1 MAGTTANAAALDDDA
16 KARAA
21 ILGAVPLTRMVDYGM
36 DVASATRTIDAVI
49 AGENLD
55 IAAERETEAPLQTL
69 ARLRGPARLG
79 LLRNIIG
86 SLVVAQ
92 LPFNVDTDRKKSLIR
107 AIDGHVAQLALEAPD
122 SYSLEA
128 IPFAGVSLHALLVR
142 PTDVVKPST
151 VILFGGLN
159 GWGVAYLSIADYL
172 AASGLACLLVELP
185 GQGETRINGLDGR
198 IGPVAAVSSCV
209 DWILAESSLGERVGV
224 WGNSFGGLF
233 SGLAAAQDPR
243 ITACCISGAP
253 AVPVLPEFR
262 TARELMFAFFGVS
275 DPAAATA
282 ELSKLVF
289 TGHAFTQPVLVLHGG
304 ADPLVARS
312 DQEPF
317 LAAGG
322 SRGEWREW
330 PDGNHTL
337 YNHAVERNAIV
348 ADWFGR
354 QLANA

>member
-1 MAGTTANAAALDDDA
+1 MAQNSDMGAVLDDDA

-36 DVASATRTIDAVI
+36 DVGSAMRTIEAVTS
-49 AGENLD
+49 GETLD
-55 IAAERETEAPLQTL
+55 LAAERQTEGPLRTL
-69 ARLRGPARLG
+69 EQLGGPSRLG
-79 LLRNIIG
+79 LLRNVIG

-92 LPFNVDTDRKKSLIR
+92 LPFNVDTDRKRELIR
-107 AIDGHVAQLALEAPD
+107 AIETRVGQLAEQAPD
-122 SYSLEA
+122 SYSPEVV
-128 IPFAGVSLHALLVR
+128 PFAAHSLHALLVR
-142 PTDVVKPST
+142 PVGVIRPPT

-159 GWGVAYLSIADYL
+159 GWGVAYLSIADCL

-198 IGPVAAVSSCV
+198 DDPVAAVSACV
-209 DWILAESSLGERVGV
+209 DWILGDDRLGGQVGV

-233 SGLAAAQDPR
+233 SALAAAQDPR
-243 ITACCISGAP
+243 ISACCISGAP

-275 DPAAATA
+275 DPDAANA
-282 ELSKLVF
+282 ELAGLTF
-289 TGHAFTQPVLVLHGG
+289 TGRAFSQPVLILHGG

-317 LAAGG
+317 FIAGG
-322 SRGEWREW
+322 TRARWQEW

-337 YNHAVERNAIV
+337 YNHAVERNAIA
-348 ADWFGR
+348 ADWFCQ
-354 QLANA
+354 QLV